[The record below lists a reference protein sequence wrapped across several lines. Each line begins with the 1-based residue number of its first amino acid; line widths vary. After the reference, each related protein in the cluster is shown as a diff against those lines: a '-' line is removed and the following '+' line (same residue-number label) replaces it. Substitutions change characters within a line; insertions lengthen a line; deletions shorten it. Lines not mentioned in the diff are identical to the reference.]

1 MNKDFNKGL
10 LLAGF
15 GSFWWGFI
23 GVLYFKHIAYI
34 GPIEL
39 VVHRCLWTTFTLVI
53 STFFFS
59 KWDIFFYTIKNKK
72 YLIYLFFFILL
83 TTFNNLN
90 LSKLDIFKIKE
101 IDVYEENTDKNLSIK
116 KNVKKDLM
124 LFKNKNIFFLDN
136 DQIKLQIQKNEWVSK
151 FSIKKEYPSK
161 IIVNLKRAI
170 PIANIVIDEEIF
182 FVGSNFKLIKSNN
195 LNKNLPNIFGLPN
208 MKDLKN
214 FINELELSKMD
225 YRMISDLYYLK
236 SKRWNIKTKDGIFI
250 KLPSH
255 DTIKFLNLANK
266 LQINKDIIVK
276 DTIDLTVQDQI
287 IIN

>member
-1 MNKDFNKGL
+1 MMHQL
-10 LLAGF
+10 
-15 GSFWWGFI
+15 
-23 GVLYFKHIAYI
+23 
-34 GPIEL
+34 
-39 VVHRCLWTTFTLVI
+39 I
-53 STFFFS
+53 S
-59 KWDIFFYTIKNKK
+59 KKK

-136 DQIKLQIQKNEWVSK
+136 NQIKLQIQKNEWVSK

-161 IIVNLKRAI
+161 IVVNLERAI

-214 FINELELSKMD
+214 LINELELSKMD
-225 YRMISDLYYLK
+225 Y
-236 SKRWNIKTKDGIFI
+236 
-250 KLPSH
+250 
-255 DTIKFLNLANK
+255 
-266 LQINKDIIVK
+266 
-276 DTIDLTVQDQI
+276 
-287 IIN
+287 